1 VAVVNDEFDDK
12 EYVGDGEDD
21 EEESSGGGS
30 DDEEDIDFN
39 DC

>member
-1 VAVVNDEFDDK
+1 VNDEFDDK

-39 DC
+39 DS